1 MRPPRVVHLASL
13 VLTAIAMSDKPQPR
27 PRDAYRHFLPITT
40 RWMDND
46 VYGHV
51 NNVVYYS
58 YFDTVVNEYLIRAGV
73 LDVEHG
79 QTIGLVVETQCNYFA
94 PLVFPQSVDAGLRV
108 VKLGTSSVRYEVGLF
123 AQGDATPAAQGTS
136 CTCTSIAARAGRC
149 RCPMRCAPRSSR
161 SRPDGAVHAFALQ
174 AFNGLSYGLL
184 LFMLSAGLTLIF
196 SVQGV
201 LNFAHASFYMLGAYV
216 GYSIAAGAGSGP
228 RWCSRRSRSGCSAP
242 AANACCCAACRRAAI
257 RANCC

>member
-1 MRPPRVVHLASL
+1 MPRAIAAPGFLPARRATRPPRFVLSAFI

-123 AQGDATPAAQGTS
+123 AQGDASPAAQGHFVHVYVDRGT
-136 CTCTSIAARAGRC
+136 R
-149 RCPMRCAPRSSR
+149 
-161 SRPDGAVHAFALQ
+161 RPVPLPDAL
-174 AFNGLSYGLL
+174 
-184 LFMLSAGLTLIF
+184 
-196 SVQGV
+196 
-201 LNFAHASFYMLGAYV
+201 
-216 GYSIAAGAGSGP
+216 
-228 RWCSRRSRSGCSAP
+228 
-242 AANACCCAACRRAAI
+242 RAALEPL
-257 RANCC
+257 AA